1 MARRRRRSGSGSGGQ
16 IAAIVAL
23 AVVIVGVSSGLVYL
37 YLDATSHHVAIDPDS
52 LCPEAGITA
61 QTIVLLDTT
70 DALAQVTRS
79 QVLNQLGD
87 VVAELPRGGLLDI
100 RVLNEDPGKTERL
113 VHLCNPGDGADL
125 NGLTAN
131 PDLAK
136 KRWHDR
142 FEAPVAEK
150 LDAAV
155 AGGEQHASPIM
166 AALQQIAAEQLSSK
180 DQRAIPTR
188 IVVVSDMLEHTP
200 FYSMFRDGLDYDG
213 FVAKAGARYLTDFA
227 GAQVDLWLVQ
237 RDRPDIDPTAVA
249 EFWLRW
255 IDAEHGVGTVSRL
268 AGML

>member
-1 MARRRRRSGSGSGGQ
+1 MARRRRRSAGGVGGQ

-23 AVVIVGVSSGLVYL
+23 AVAIVGLLSGLIYL
-37 YLDATSHHVAIDPDS
+37 YLDASSHQVPLDPDS
-52 LCPEAGITA
+52 LCPQTGIAA
-61 QTIVLLDTT
+61 QTLVLLDTT
-70 DALAQVTRS
+70 DALAPVTRS

-100 RVLNEDPGKTERL
+100 RVLNEDPGRTERL

-136 KRWHDR
+136 KRWRER
-142 FEAPVAEK
+142 FEAPVSAK

-155 AGGEQHASPIM
+155 SGGEQNASPIM
-166 AALQQIAAEQLSSK
+166 AALQQLAAEQLSSRT
-180 DQRAIPTR
+180 QRDIPTR
-188 IVVVSDMLEHTP
+188 IVVISDMLEHTQ
-200 FYSMFRDGLDYDG
+200 FYSMFRDGIDYQG

-237 RDRPDIDPTAVA
+237 RDRADIDPTALA

-255 IDAEHGVGTVSRL
+255 IDAGHGVGTVSRL
-268 AGML
+268 TGML

>member
-1 MARRRRRSGSGSGGQ
+1 MARRRRRSAGGVGGQ

-23 AVVIVGVSSGLVYL
+23 AVVIVGVSSSLVHL
-37 YLDATSHHVAIDPDS
+37 YLDATSHHVAVDPDS
-52 LCPEAGITA
+52 LCPQAGITA

-70 DALAQVTRS
+70 DALAPVTRS
-79 QVLNQLGD
+79 QVLNQLDD
-87 VVAELPRGGLLDI
+87 VVAELPRGGLLDL
-100 RVLNEDPGKTERL
+100 RVLNEDPGRIERL

-136 KRWHDR
+136 KRWRER
-142 FEAPVAEK
+142 FEAPVSDK

-155 AGGEQHASPIM
+155 AGGAQDASPIM
-166 AALQQIAAEQLSSK
+166 AALQQIAAEQLSNK

-188 IVVVSDMLEHTP
+188 IVVVSDMLEHTQ

-227 GAQVDLWLVQ
+227 GAKVDLWLVQ
-237 RDRPDIDPTAVA
+237 RDRDDIDPTTLA

-255 IDAEHGVGTVSRL
+255 IDAEHGTGTVSRL